1 MARMSLRTIF
11 LICVYFAVCC
21 SVYVSANLW
30 VGWFV
35 VFATATWMSFAIIR
49 AFQTHDHFTLG
60 FAVTGCA
67 WLIIWLGF
75 AIETPT
81 AATGWNIRA
90 KIFSIMNVG
99 RNQPGFDPS
108 APHRTYAHLHDLYSS
123 GPMAIQT
130 PQPVAP
136 MWHNTMR
143 LAVCLSSLVAGLV
156 GGVVFLLYAK
166 FALMNLGCDDSSAK
180 IPDSAG

>member
-1 MARMSLRTIF
+1 MARISLRSIL
-11 LICVYFAVCC
+11 LICVYFVVCC

-81 AATGWNIRA
+81 AATSWNIRA

-99 RNQPGFDPS
+99 RDQPEFDAS
-108 APHRTYAHLHDLYSS
+108 APLRTYAHLHDLYSS

-130 PQPVAP
+130 AQPVAP
-136 MWHNTMR
+136 LWHNSIR
-143 LAVCLSSLVAGLV
+143 LAICLSSLVVGLV
-156 GGVVFLLYAK
+156 GGMVFLLFTK
-166 FALMNLGCDDSSAK
+166 LTSTNIGCDTSATETV
-180 IPDSAG
+180 DSAG